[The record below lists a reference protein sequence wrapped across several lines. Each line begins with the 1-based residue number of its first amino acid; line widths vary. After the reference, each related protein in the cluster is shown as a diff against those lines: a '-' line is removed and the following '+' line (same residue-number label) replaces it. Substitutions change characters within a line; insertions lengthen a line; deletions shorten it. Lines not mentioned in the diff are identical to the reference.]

1 MKSAWNLKDKTCLIT
16 GVTQGI
22 GRVAARELARHGDK
36 PRLVLVAR
44 DAKRGSELVEQLKSS
59 SGNQNIELLVGDLSV
74 QADIRRIASEFLS
87 RHDRL
92 HVLLNNAGAVF
103 ASRKESADGHEMTF
117 ALNHLGYFLLTEL
130 LLPVIKK
137 TATADDNDTKTAR
150 IINVASNAH
159 HGVTLNFDDLMHT
172 RGFSS
177 FSVYKRSKLAN
188 LLHTFE
194 LARRLKAEGF
204 SEGGAGGSITVNCL
218 HPGFVRSGF
227 GHNNNVF
234 FSAILHIGQLFAISE
249 EEGARTMIY
258 LATSPEVSG
267 VTGKYF
273 VKERESRS
281 SRASHDEAAARRL
294 WEASEALTRQA

>member
-1 MKSAWNLKDKTCLIT
+1 MKSAWNLKAKTCLIT

-22 GRVAARELARHGDK
+22 GRVAARELASLSDK

-44 DAKRGSELVEQLKSS
+44 DARRGQALVQEIKAS
-59 SGNQNIELLVGDLSV
+59 SGNQDIELLVGDLSV
-74 QADIRRIASEFLS
+74 QADIRRVASEFLA
-87 RHDRL
+87 RHERL

-103 ASRKESADGHEMTF
+103 ASRQLTADGHEMTF

-130 LLPVIKK
+130 LLALIKK
-137 TATADDNDTKTAR
+137 TAIADDNDSKEAR

-159 HGVTLNFDDLMHT
+159 HGVTMNFDDLMHA
-172 RGFSS
+172 RGYGPYP
-177 FSVYKRSKLAN
+177 VYKRSKLAN

-194 LARRLKAEGF
+194 LARRLK
-204 SEGGAGGSITVNCL
+204 SEGATTEGGGVTVNCL

-227 GHNNNVF
+227 GHNNNVI
-234 FSAILHIGQLFAISE
+234 FSAILHLGQLFAISA

-273 VKERESRS
+273 VKERVARS
-281 SRASHDEAAARRL
+281 SRASLDEVAARRL
-294 WEASEALTRQA
+294 WEASCALTSSV